1 MLKNSLGGFQVLGLI
16 IALIGISFLAF
27 PTFIGLFAIRA
38 ITLIFLILGFY
49 GFIFAFMLRS
59 PFSIFAA
66 FIVLSVA
73 FYAFMNPVDL
83 LFLIGIG
90 FVVSGV
96 NGLIISLKNK
106 HLNDEGALISSVIM
120 ILLGVFAFVN
130 AKAALSTVIMILG
143 LIIAILGLVIFF
155 TGKKLSLRNARVFY
169 TYNAHAPHTASYTAP
184 KERVIV
190 NIDNEDVEEAEFK
203 DL

>member
-1 MLKNSLGGFQVLGLI
+1 
-16 IALIGISFLAF
+16 
-27 PTFIGLFAIRA
+27 
-38 ITLIFLILGFY
+38 
-49 GFIFAFMLRS
+49 MLRS

-106 HLNDEGALISSVIM
+106 RLNDEGALISSVIM

-155 TGKKLSLRNARVFY
+155 TGKKLSLRNARVY
-169 TYNAHAPHTASYTAP
+169 TYNAHAPHTASYMAP

>member
-106 HLNDEGALISSVIM
+106 RLNDEGALISSVIM

-155 TGKKLSLRNARVFY
+155 TGKKLSLRNARVY
-169 TYNAHAPHTASYTAP
+169 TYNAHAPHTASYMAP